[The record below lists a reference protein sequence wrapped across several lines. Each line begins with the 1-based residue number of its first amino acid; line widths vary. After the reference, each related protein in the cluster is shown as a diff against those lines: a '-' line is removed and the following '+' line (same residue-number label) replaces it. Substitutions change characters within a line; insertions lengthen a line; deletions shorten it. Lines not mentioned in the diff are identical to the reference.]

1 MGIVTDSKVGGVVAV
16 AGTAVGGGLV
26 VAVAVAGM
34 LVGGSVAVAET
45 VAVVEIEV
53 GRGVAVAG
61 SVERLQPTNAV
72 SNRISNNSRAMCL
85 LIMMSPFL

>member
-1 MGIVTDSKVGGVVAV
+1 MAVAGRSVGAGLVAV
-16 AGTAVGGGLV
+16 AGIAVGGGLV
-26 VAVAVAGM
+26 AVAVAAI

-45 VAVVEIEV
+45 VAVVEVEV

-72 SNRISNNSRAMCL
+72 SNRISNNS
-85 LIMMSPFL
+85 